1 MALQTDID
9 LGVVARGP
17 KGETGATGPRGP
29 EGEQGPRGE
38 QGIQGKQGEQG
49 VPGPQGPAGRGFNV
63 DKTYPSVAEMNAHFA
78 DDIKEGDMALIA
90 SNVDDEDNGKLF
102 IRANNAMKF
111 LVDMSGAQG
120 IKGDKGDQGPQGKQG
135 IPGQDGQQGPQ
146 GERGP
151 VGYTYQPYIN
161 DDGNWHVK
169 LVTETN

>member
-78 DDIKEGDMALIA
+78 DDIKEGDMAIIA
-90 SNVDDEDNGKLF
+90 STVDDEDNGKLY
-102 IRANNAMKF
+102 IRANDQMKF